1 MRLDHRAG
9 CDSGVDY
16 TTVVVFT
23 IWIAMT
29 IVLVVLAVLRSN
41 AVETRGNTQAGL
53 SCLPLQRQV

>member
-41 AVETRGNTQAGL
+41 AV
-53 SCLPLQRQV
+53 